1 MIFFELL
8 STTFL
13 GEIIAFILGL
23 SIRSV
28 YQRIKDIAE
37 RKDNK
42 KLKADLLED
51 EIITLDSAIPCYSNN
66 NIDLTLQNECFF
78 ISFPSDEIGELRKYS
93 PEYVSND
100 NLLLGGY
107 SSIDQLG
114 KAMDIENL
122 EEMIE
127 KHKRIVADSFVKS
140 ARSGQMIYNNKKF
153 GIRKIIRSR
162 RPTWGE
168 ENTLKIFLFST
179 DYFTHRVMR
188 SVYSELKEEGH
199 VISKSREIAD
209 LNRFY
214 PFLTSFGLNSLLIL
228 QDLEKIVLVNRS
240 KQIANMKEE
249 QWHVSMNEGLN
260 ISDLENNHVDLSNWL
275 YRGYKEELGIE
286 HKVTENYF
294 TNLFINMETFEIGI
308 SSIAKARVSI
318 DEFQVNYRSAR
329 DSALEN
335 VGYTLVSST
344 PQSIKAFLR
353 KNQTTKA
360 CKYCLIMYLGEN
372 GI

>member
-51 EIITLDSAIPCYSNN
+51 GIITLDSAIPCYSNN

-122 EEMIE
+122 EEMI
-127 KHKRIVADSFVKS
+127 
-140 ARSGQMIYNNKKF
+140 
-153 GIRKIIRSR
+153 
-162 RPTWGE
+162 
-168 ENTLKIFLFST
+168 
-179 DYFTHRVMR
+179 
-188 SVYSELKEEGH
+188 
-199 VISKSREIAD
+199 
-209 LNRFY
+209 
-214 PFLTSFGLNSLLIL
+214 
-228 QDLEKIVLVNRS
+228 
-240 KQIANMKEE
+240 
-249 QWHVSMNEGLN
+249 
-260 ISDLENNHVDLSNWL
+260 
-275 YRGYKEELGIE
+275 
-286 HKVTENYF
+286 
-294 TNLFINMETFEIGI
+294 
-308 SSIAKARVSI
+308 
-318 DEFQVNYRSAR
+318 
-329 DSALEN
+329 
-335 VGYTLVSST
+335 
-344 PQSIKAFLR
+344 
-353 KNQTTKA
+353 TK
-360 CKYCLIMYLGEN
+360 
-372 GI
+372 